1 MVTIKDVAKKADV
14 SIATVSNYLNRT
26 KPVSKELGARIQNA
40 VDELGYSL
48 NLNAKILKT
57 AQYMDIGVI
66 LPSLNDSY
74 YVQLFQGIKTYFQ
87 NTNYFIN
94 LVFSNNIPELEVTI
108 AQNLKRK
115 QICGLILVSCQ
126 PENWKF
132 YYDNFTSKKIPLVLI
147 DRKIYGLET
156 NFVSCNNRV
165 LIRNMVDELLKRK
178 MENIFL
184 LSGPEKFYC
193 ELECMKGMRDAFEN
207 NGKQNVS
214 DYFIQTNMG
223 KEDAFRKTLQLLKR
237 KKPDAIVTTSES
249 LALGI
254 IEGIRLIGYTT
265 VDIPIF
271 TLGEQHWNLH
281 THSFATNSLV
291 RPAMNLGKTASKLLL
306 EQLESPLTKE
316 SEKIILAGCS
326 SDWEH
331 EKRYL
336 SVKKKPESEQK
347 KLRVLMLD
355 TPQVESISGLI
366 LNFEKRTG
374 IKMEIITMPHNELYN
389 TILTTYS
396 ENQEKS
402 YDVFMYDMPWLSF
415 LAAEGILED
424 ISDKMKEMDLE
435 LFFPGALKYYSMFN
449 GRYFGI
455 PFMYAPQVLFYRKD
469 LFEDVA
475 VKKEYEKQNN
485 ISLRPPVTLKEFN
498 TISEFFSDKTNIIEY
513 GTSIPTA
520 YNECLTPEVYMRL
533 KAFGGHIFDQEGN
546 VVFESDQTLRAYI
559 NFLRAIKFAKPD
571 YRIATDMSAAQ
582 DFIDGKIAMLISYP
596 SFLRNI
602 PDLRKNSMIGSIGY
616 HLIPGRTPLLGGW
629 SLGINQHSSNKEEAF
644 QFLKWTCEEQ
654 TANYT
659 TLLGGLTVLTNT
671 YVNDEL
677 SDLYPWLP
685 LYYSIYQYTKP
696 VIPPKLLNNKVI
708 PQWEIDEVVCKWL
721 YKLLDSEIEVRETIS
736 ETQKALQILAKQ
748 YK

>member
-1 MVTIKDVAKKADV
+1 
-14 SIATVSNYLNRT
+14 
-26 KPVSKELGARIQNA
+26 
-40 VDELGYSL
+40 
-48 NLNAKILKT
+48 
-57 AQYMDIGVI
+57 
-66 LPSLNDSY
+66 
-74 YVQLFQGIKTYFQ
+74 
-87 NTNYFIN
+87 
-94 LVFSNNIPELEVTI
+94 
-108 AQNLKRK
+108 
-115 QICGLILVSCQ
+115 
-126 PENWKF
+126 
-132 YYDNFTSKKIPLVLI
+132 
-147 DRKIYGLET
+147 
-156 NFVSCNNRV
+156 
-165 LIRNMVDELLKRK
+165 
-178 MENIFL
+178 
-184 LSGPEKFYC
+184 
-193 ELECMKGMRDAFEN
+193 
-207 NGKQNVS
+207 
-214 DYFIQTNMG
+214 
-223 KEDAFRKTLQLLKR
+223 
-237 KKPDAIVTTSES
+237 
-249 LALGI
+249 
-254 IEGIRLIGYTT
+254 
-265 VDIPIF
+265 
-271 TLGEQHWNLH
+271 
-281 THSFATNSLV
+281 
-291 RPAMNLGKTASKLLL
+291 
-306 EQLESPLTKE
+306 
-316 SEKIILAGCS
+316 
-326 SDWEH
+326 
-331 EKRYL
+331 
-336 SVKKKPESEQK
+336 
-347 KLRVLMLD
+347 MLD

-533 KAFGGHIFDQEGN
+533 KAFGGHIFDQKGN

-748 YK
+748 YQ